1 MSNNKDK
8 FPGEPLA
15 HIRMLDAL
23 DRIDGRLDNIEQV
36 QVKQA
41 SDIEHHIQRTDLLQ
55 EQLDPI
61 YKTYLQ
67 AMGVVKLVAAAAT
80 IFGIIEAIKSIW

>member
-1 MSNNKDK
+1 MANKDK
-8 FPGEPLA
+8 FPDESPA

-23 DRIDGRLDNIEQV
+23 DRIDGRLDVIEQV

-41 SDIEHHIQRTDLLQ
+41 ADIEHHIQRTDLLQ
-55 EQLDPI
+55 DQLEPI

-67 AMGVVKLVAAAAT
+67 GVGVVKLIVLAAT
-80 IFGIIEAIKSIW
+80 IFGMIEAIKSLL

>member
-1 MSNNKDK
+1 MANNKDE
-8 FPGEPLA
+8 FPHEPPA

-23 DRIDGRLDNIEQV
+23 DRIDGRLDVIEKV

-55 EQLDPI
+55 DQLEPI

-67 AMGVVKLVAAAAT
+67 GVGIVKLIALAAT
-80 IFGIIEAIKSIW
+80 IFGMIEAIKAIF